1 MARKMY
7 KVSIFQKYKKAL
19 AKNAMFRRKLPD
31 TLQECDEFALKL
43 FRQDSFWLKQCYEL
57 EIVLIHQIK
66 KSSKIFRDF
75 PSQFFLW

>member
-1 MARKMY
+1 
-7 KVSIFQKYKKAL
+7 
-19 AKNAMFRRKLPD
+19 MFRRKLPD

-66 KSSKIFRDF
+66 KNLKFSGIFLRN
-75 PSQFFLW
+75 FFYGNLNASE